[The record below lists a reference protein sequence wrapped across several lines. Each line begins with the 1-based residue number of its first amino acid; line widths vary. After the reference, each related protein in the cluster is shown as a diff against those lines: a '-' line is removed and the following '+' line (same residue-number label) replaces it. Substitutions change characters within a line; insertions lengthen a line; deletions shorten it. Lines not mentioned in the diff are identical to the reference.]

1 MTLPLT
7 VIVASPCAAVV
18 IGVGSFAPLR
28 NATNRSGA
36 GGVEV
41 SPTSSLQL
49 PTASSSANVPP
60 PNTRR
65 PHIAN
70 LLTVWGSARPKTAL
84 GIPAPRGLFKRPFVI
99 ELSGRRQ
106 AHPPLQ
112 QAIDQPVEPAVGD
125 PQRNPVEPTVRGTQI
140 HCFHLTPDC
149 RLEAARLN

>member
-1 MTLPLT
+1 MSEPLLT
-7 VIVASPCAAVV
+7 VNTACRSARVAT
-18 IGVGSFAPLR
+18 GVSTSLPVMFAMKCSGS
-28 NATNRSGA
+28 
-36 GGVEV
+36 GGIDV

-49 PTASSSANVPP
+49 PTASTSANVPP

-65 PHIAN
+65 PLIAN

-106 AHPPLQ
+106 ADPPPQ

-125 PQRNPVEPTVRGTQI
+125 PQRNPVEPTVRGDADP
-140 HCFHLTPDC
+140 LLPPYS
-149 RLEAARLN
+149 RLPS